1 MKDLFKGEDA
11 WHPLR
16 RKEKPIMSP
25 SKVMLRRRSGTRRSS
40 HASSSRQHSG
50 KHPRRTAHTR
60 GLFPVEWWSSR
71 QFRIFLGIGLAT
83 ALAALVLNAL
93 LGVDLDSKMTNII
106 TKEVDTQFHEV
117 KQGFKEELERQ
128 AEQTERT
135 RTR

>member
-1 MKDLFKGEDA
+1 
-11 WHPLR
+11 
-16 RKEKPIMSP
+16 
-25 SKVMLRRRSGTRRSS
+25 
-40 HASSSRQHSG
+40 
-50 KHPRRTAHTR
+50 
-60 GLFPVEWWSSR
+60 
-71 QFRIFLGIGLAT
+71 LGIGLAT